1 MAGHSHWAQIK
12 RKKAAQDA
20 KRGKLFTKLIR
31 EIMVAARL
39 GGGDPS
45 ANPRLRAAI
54 QAAKAAN
61 MPKENIERAIR
72 KGTGQEPGTTW
83 EEAVYEGYGPG
94 GVAVLIKS
102 VTDNKRRTVSELR
115 HIFSKCGGNLAEPG
129 AVSWIFEQKGLIVVA
144 RNGTDEEKLLEIALE
159 AGAED
164 VREYESE
171 FEIITTPQE
180 LEEVKKALEEA
191 GFPIQSARVTMVPK
205 TTVRLEEEK
214 TVQQMLRLMET
225 LEDHD
230 DVQQVYA
237 NFDIPDE
244 LMERV
249 SAKV

>member
-83 EEAVYEGYGPG
+83 EEVTYEGYGPG
-94 GVAVLIKS
+94 GVAMLIKS

-115 HIFSKCGGNLAEPG
+115 HIFGKCGGNLAEPG
-129 AVSWIFEQKGLIVVA
+129 AVSWIFEQKGLIVIN
-144 RNGTDEEKLLEIALE
+144 REGTDEERLLEEALE

-171 FEIITTPQE
+171 FEIITAPQD
-180 LEEVKKALEEA
+180 LETVKQALEGA
-191 GFPIQSARVTMVPK
+191 GFKVESAKVTMVPK
-205 TTVRLEEEK
+205 TTVKLEDEK

-230 DVQQVYA
+230 DVQQIYA

-249 SAKV
+249 SAKM